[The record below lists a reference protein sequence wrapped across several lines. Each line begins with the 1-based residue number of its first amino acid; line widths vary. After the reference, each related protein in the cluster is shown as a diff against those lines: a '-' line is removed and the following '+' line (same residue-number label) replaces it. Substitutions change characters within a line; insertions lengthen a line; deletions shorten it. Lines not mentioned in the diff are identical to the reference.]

1 MRNPPAL
8 RPAVGLAL
16 ATLLLTAC
24 AERGGTGAAPPG
36 PSSETPTESE
46 TVSLPEGEDALV
58 LQVADVG
65 GFTTPEMLAARLPVL
80 SVYADGRVIT
90 QGPVPDIYPAPA
102 WPNVQVQQ
110 VDEATVQELAARALD
125 AGIAETADLGS
136 PPLADATS
144 TRFTLDTAE
153 RTVQREVYALRETT
167 GAGGLPGDPGA
178 GGLTEEQEEARAQ
191 LRDLLD
197 DLTDLSQTLYSEGQT
212 PEQYSPETVAALA
225 RPWTEPNDDLT
236 HAELPWPGPA
246 LPGEPIAP
254 GVTCV
259 TATGEEAQAVAEAAR
274 DANVLTPWVGADGA
288 RWSITFRPLLP
299 HESGCADLT
308 D

>member
-1 MRNPPAL
+1 VRNSPAL

-24 AERGGTGAAPPG
+24 AEQGGTGAAPPG

-46 TVSLPEGEDALV
+46 TVSLPEGQEALV

-65 GFTTPEMLAARLPVL
+65 GFTTPEMLAARLPVV

-90 QGPVPDIYPAPA
+90 QGPVPAIYPGPA
-102 WPNVQVQQ
+102 WPNVQVQH
-110 VDEATVQELAARALD
+110 VDQATVQQLAARAMD

-144 TRFTLDTAE
+144 TRFTLVTDEGPVT
-153 RTVQREVYALRETT
+153 REVYALRESV
-167 GAGGLPGDPGA
+167 GA
-178 GGLTEEQEEARAQ
+178 GGLTEEQEEARTALQ
-191 LRDLLD
+191 DLLD
-197 DLTDLSQTLYSEGQT
+197 DLTDLTQAVGAESEAPEPYT
-212 PEQYSPETVAALA
+212 PEAVAALA
-225 RPWTEPNDDLT
+225 RPWTEPADELA
-236 HAELPWPGPA
+236 HPELPWPGPA

-254 GVTCV
+254 EVTCV
-259 TATGEEAQAVAEAAR
+259 TATGEEAQALADVAR
-274 DANVLTPWVGADGA
+274 DATTMTPWVGADGA

>member
-1 MRNPPAL
+1 MRNSPVL

-36 PSSETPTESE
+36 PSGETPTESE

-65 GFTTPEMLAARLPVL
+65 GFTTPEMLAARLPIVT
-80 SVYADGRVIT
+80 VYADGRVIT

-110 VDEATVQELAARALD
+110 VDQATVRELAERALD

-144 TRFTLDTAE
+144 TRFTLNTAE
-153 RTVQREVYALRETT
+153 RSLQREVYALREST
-167 GAGGLPGDPGA
+167 GGLPGEPDA
-178 GGLTEEQEEARAQ
+178 GGITEEQEEARAQ
-191 LRDLLD
+191 LQDLLD

-212 PEQYSPETVAALA
+212 PESYRPEAVAALA
-225 RPWTEPNDDLT
+225 RPWTEPGDELS
-236 HAELPWPGPA
+236 HPELPWPGPA

-259 TATGEEAQAVAEAAR
+259 TATGDQAQAVADAAR
-274 DANVLTPWVGADGA
+274 DATALTPWVGAEGE

-308 D
+308 G